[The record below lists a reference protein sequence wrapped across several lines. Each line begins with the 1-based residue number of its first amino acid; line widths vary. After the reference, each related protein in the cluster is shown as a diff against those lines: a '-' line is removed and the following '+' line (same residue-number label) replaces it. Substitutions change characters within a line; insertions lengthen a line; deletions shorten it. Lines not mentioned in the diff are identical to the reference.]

1 MKLHKLT
8 IITILLLAL
17 SLNGMAQSREV
28 KLELKPTA
36 PKAEPVKIE
45 QINNQ
50 DILRVA
56 SQADTIRIPLT
67 DDTWAKIENLMQS
80 NVGTGLTLK
89 DIEGADVHLLRVNKN
104 VKPGIYFR
112 NKKRTSISVL
122 NEELGILRLTEENT
136 R

>member
-1 MKLHKLT
+1 MKLHKIT
-8 IITILLLAL
+8 IIIIFLLVL
-17 SLNGMAQSREV
+17 SFNGMAQNRKV
-28 KLELKPTA
+28 KRAIEPTA

-56 SQADTIRIPLT
+56 SPTDTIRIPLS
-67 DDTWAKIENLMQS
+67 DDTWVQIENLMQS

-89 DIEGADVHLLRVNKN
+89 DIEGVDVYILRVTKN
-104 VKPGIYFR
+104 MKPGIYFR
-112 NKKRTSISVL
+112 NEMRKSISL
-122 NEELGILRLTEENT
+122 SDEEFTSMR